1 MSAET
6 TNLGG
11 KRMIDSLKDYLIGFK
26 QGKASRQAEIIEM
39 INERIKSGF
48 TDEGDKW
55 ILRDLK
61 QQILEEKKS
70 ETEKTNRRKTT
81 YKRIRR

>member
-1 MSAET
+1 MLKMSAET

-61 QQILEEKKS
+61 QQILEGKQK
-70 ETEKTNRRKTT
+70 
-81 YKRIRR
+81 

>member
-1 MSAET
+1 
-6 TNLGG
+6 
-11 KRMIDSLKDYLIGFK
+11 MIDSLKDYLIGFK

-61 QQILEEKKS
+61 QQILEGKQK
-70 ETEKTNRRKTT
+70 
-81 YKRIRR
+81 

>member
-1 MSAET
+1 MKNKDELSLEMMKKEVLEI
-6 TNLGG
+6 TNL
-11 KRMIDSLKDYLIGFK
+11 SFK
-26 QGKASRQAEIIEM
+26 QGQASRQAEIIEM